1 MTSIPVRIPMTNNNA
16 TIAYFSM
23 EIGLTNDI
31 PTYSG
36 GLGVLAGDTIKSSAD
51 LEIPIVAVT
60 LISKKGFFSQDIDGE
75 GRQVEYPVD
84 WDPSRFMVR
93 LPKKVKIQIEGRNV
107 YIQAWCY
114 TVRSI
119 TGGEVNVLYLDT
131 DVEENTKEDREITA
145 VLYGGDVHYRLK
157 QEIVLGIGG
166 VRMLHALGFHI
177 KKYHMNEGHASFLTL
192 ELLVLNKRDVE
203 SVWDENRIWDTNK
216 VKDLC
221 VFTTHTP
228 IEAGHD
234 RFSYDLVKKVLGE
247 VIPFEVLK
255 RLGGEHYLNMT
266 FLALNLSNYVNG
278 VAKKHGEVSKNLF
291 PGYEINAITNGVHSF
306 TWTCESF
313 KRVYDKHIPGWA
325 NEPELLV
332 RSEIIP
338 EEEIWEA
345 HLHAKGCLVDYI
357 KKNTAIE
364 IRPDVLTI
372 GFARRFT
379 SYKRADL
386 IFLNLER
393 LLKISEKGRIQIIY
407 SGKAHPKDTP
417 GKDIIKKIVEMTKTV
432 NDNIKVVFLKNYCI
446 ELALKLVSGVDIWLN
461 TPLRPREASGTSGMK
476 AAHNGVINFSIL
488 DGWWI
493 EGHIEGIT
501 GWSIG
506 PKPVESS
513 LIPVNDATDA
523 EDLYYKLENLI
534 LPMYYHDRSQWIKV
548 MKNSISK
555 IAYYFNTNHMMR
567 RYVTEAYLR

>member
-1 MTSIPVRIPMTNNNA
+1 MPMNNEA

-23 EIGLTNDI
+23 EIGLSNDI

-60 LISKKGFFSQDIDGE
+60 LLLKKGYFSQDIDSE
-75 GRQVEYPVD
+75 GRQVEYAVD
-84 WDPSRFMVR
+84 WDPSRFMIR
-93 LPKKVKIQIEGRNV
+93 LQKKVKVQIEGRNV
-107 YIQAWCY
+107 YLQAWCY
-114 TVRSI
+114 KVRSI
-119 TGGEVNVLYLDT
+119 AGGEIDVFYLDT
-131 DVEENTKEDREITA
+131 DVEENIKEDREITA
-145 VLYGGDVHYRLK
+145 VLYGGDAQYRLK

-166 VRMLHALGFHI
+166 VRMLNALGFHI
-177 KKYHMNEGHASFLTL
+177 KKYHMNEGHASLLTL
-192 ELLVLNKRDVE
+192 ELLLLHKRDVE
-203 SVWDENRIWDTNK
+203 SVWDENWVWDTDK

-234 RFSYDLVKKVLGE
+234 RFSYDLVQKILGE
-247 VIPFEVLK
+247 IIPLKVLK
-255 RLGGEHYLNMT
+255 RLSGEQHLNLT
-266 FLALNLSNYVNG
+266 LLALNLSNYVNG

-291 PGYEINAITNGVHSF
+291 PGYEIHAITNGVHSF

-313 KRVYDKHIPGWA
+313 KRVYDKYIPGWA
-325 NEPELLV
+325 SEPELLV

-338 EEEIWEA
+338 DNEVWEA
-345 HLHAKGCLVDYI
+345 HLHAKNVLIDYVR
-357 KKNTAIE
+357 KMTHIE
-364 IRPDVLTI
+364 MSPDVLTI

-386 IFLNLER
+386 LFFNLER
-393 LLKISEKGRIQIIY
+393 LLKISEKGKIQIVY

-417 GKDIIKKIVEMTKTV
+417 GKDIIKKIVEIAK
-432 NDNIKVVFLKNYCI
+432 NISDKVSVVFIKNYNI
-446 ELALKLVSGVDIWLN
+446 DIALKIVSGVDIWLN

-513 LIPVNDATDA
+513 LIPVHDATDA
-523 EDLYYKLENLI
+523 DDLYDKLENLI
-534 LPMYYHDRSQWIKV
+534 LPLYYHDRSQWIRI

-555 IAYYFNTNHMMR
+555 LAYYFNTNRMMR

>member
-1 MTSIPVRIPMTNNNA
+1 MNNE
-16 TIAYFSM
+16 TMIAYFSM
-23 EIGLTNDI
+23 EIGLSNDI

-60 LISKKGFFSQDIDGE
+60 LISKKGYFSQDIDSG
-75 GRQVEYPVD
+75 GRQVEHSVD
-84 WDPSRFMVR
+84 WDPARFMTR
-93 LPKKVKIQIEGRNV
+93 LPRKVKVQIEGRAV

-114 TVRSI
+114 KVRSI
-119 TGGEVNVLYLDT
+119 AGGEIDVFYLDT
-131 DVEENTKEDREITA
+131 DVAENTKEDREITA
-145 VLYGGDVHYRLK
+145 VLYGGDLQYRLK

-166 VRMLHALGFHI
+166 VRMLRALGFHI
-177 KKYHMNEGHASFLTL
+177 KKYHMNEGHASLLTL
-192 ELLVLNKRDVE
+192 ELLLLHKRDVE
-203 SVWDENRIWDTNK
+203 SVWDENWIWDTDK

-234 RFSYDLVKKVLGE
+234 RFSYDLVQKILGE
-247 VIPFEVLK
+247 IIPLKVLK
-255 RLGGEHYLNMT
+255 RLGGEHDLNMSH
-266 FLALNLSNYVNG
+266 LALNLSNYING

-291 PGYEINAITNGVHSF
+291 PGYEIHAITNGVHSF

-313 KRVYDKHIPGWA
+313 KRLYDKYIPSWA

-338 EEEIWEA
+338 DEEVWEA
-345 HLHAKGCLVDYI
+345 HLHAKNDLVDYVKKITDI
-357 KKNTAIE
+357 KMS
-364 IRPDVLTI
+364 PDVFTI

-386 IFLNLER
+386 IFFNLER
-393 LLKISEKGRIQIIY
+393 FLKICEKGKIQIIY

-417 GKDIIKKIVEMTKTV
+417 GKDIIRRIVEIAKTI
-432 NDNIKVVFLKNYCI
+432 NDNVSVVFIKNYNMEI
-446 ELALKLVSGVDIWLN
+446 ALKLISGVDIWLN

-493 EGHIEGIT
+493 EGHLEGVT

-523 EDLYYKLENLI
+523 EDLYYKLETII
-534 LPMYYHDRSQWIKV
+534 LPMYYHDRSQWIRM

-555 IAYYFNTNHMMR
+555 LAYYFNTNRMMR

>member
-1 MTSIPVRIPMTNNNA
+1 MNNEA

-23 EIGLTNDI
+23 EIGLSNDI

-60 LISKKGFFSQDIDGE
+60 LLLKKGYFSQDIDSE
-75 GRQVEYPVD
+75 GRQVEYAVD
-84 WDPSRFMVR
+84 WDPSRFMIR
-93 LPKKVKIQIEGRNV
+93 LQKKVKVQIEGRNV
-107 YIQAWCY
+107 YLQAWCY
-114 TVRSI
+114 KVRSI
-119 TGGEVNVLYLDT
+119 AGGEIDVFYLDT
-131 DVEENTKEDREITA
+131 DVEENIKEDREITA
-145 VLYGGDVHYRLK
+145 VLYGGDAQYRLK

-166 VRMLHALGFHI
+166 VRMLNALGFHI
-177 KKYHMNEGHASFLTL
+177 KKYHMNEGHASLLTL
-192 ELLVLNKRDVE
+192 ELLLLHKRDVE
-203 SVWDENRIWDTNK
+203 SVWDENWVWDTDK

-234 RFSYDLVKKVLGE
+234 RFSYDLVQKILGE
-247 VIPFEVLK
+247 IIPLKVLK
-255 RLGGEHYLNMT
+255 RLSGEQHLNLT
-266 FLALNLSNYVNG
+266 LLALNLSNYVNG

-291 PGYEINAITNGVHSF
+291 PGYEIHAITNGVHSF

-313 KRVYDKHIPGWA
+313 KRVYDKYIPGWA
-325 NEPELLV
+325 SEPELLV

-338 EEEIWEA
+338 DNEVWEA
-345 HLHAKGCLVDYI
+345 HLHAKNVLIDYVR
-357 KKNTAIE
+357 KMTHIE
-364 IRPDVLTI
+364 MSPDVLTI

-386 IFLNLER
+386 LFFNLER
-393 LLKISEKGRIQIIY
+393 LLKISEKGKIQIVY

-417 GKDIIKKIVEMTKTV
+417 GKDIIKKIVEIAK
-432 NDNIKVVFLKNYCI
+432 NISDKVSVVFIKNYNI
-446 ELALKLVSGVDIWLN
+446 DIALKIVSGVDIWLN

-513 LIPVNDATDA
+513 LIPVHDATDA
-523 EDLYYKLENLI
+523 DDLYDKLENLI
-534 LPMYYHDRSQWIKV
+534 LPLYYHDRSQWIRI

-555 IAYYFNTNHMMR
+555 LAYYFNTNRMMR